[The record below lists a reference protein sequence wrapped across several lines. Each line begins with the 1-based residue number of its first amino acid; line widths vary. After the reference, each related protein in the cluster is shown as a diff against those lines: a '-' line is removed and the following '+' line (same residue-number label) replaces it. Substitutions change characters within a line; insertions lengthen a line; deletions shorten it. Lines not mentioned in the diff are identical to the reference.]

1 MKYYSINVDNRCIGV
16 ISSSD
21 FYQIQKRNKILLPA
35 NETNGQYILYKD
47 NFYRDVWMSG
57 VSNDQS
63 YPFQQAVILEITEEE
78 YNSTKALIESN
89 AMNDT
94 IDNADEESD
103 VEVSLEPIN
112 AGATISLIQQEKI
125 KELNR
130 YCHNTIEAGVDVILS
145 DNQTHHFSLTTQDQ
159 LNLITLSSM
168 LDTTELIPY
177 HADGELC
184 NFYTAEDMNAI
195 ITAATQHKIYHTTYF
210 NAAKNYINHLED
222 TETILAFNYG
232 DTLPEEYQ
240 TDVLKSLNH
249 D

>member
-1 MKYYSINVDNRCIGV
+1 MKYYSINVDNSCIGV

-21 FYQIQKRNKILLPA
+21 FYQIQRRNKILLPA
-35 NETNGQYILYKD
+35 NETNGQYVIYK
-47 NFYRDVWMSG
+47 NTFYRDIWMSG
-57 VSNDQS
+57 VNNDS
-63 YPFQQAVILEITEEE
+63 SDPFQQAIILEITEEE

-89 AMNDT
+89 DINDT
-94 IDNADEESD
+94 IDNSDEEST

-112 AGATISLIQQEKI
+112 AGATISLIQEEKI

-130 YCHNTIEAGVDVILS
+130 YCHNTIEEGVDVILS

-184 NFYTAEDMNAI
+184 NFYTAEDMKAI
-195 ITAATQHKIYHTTYF
+195 IAAATQHKIYHTTYF
-210 NAAKNYINHLED
+210 NAAKNYINHLND
-222 TETILAFNYG
+222 NATILAFHYG
-232 DTLPEEYQ
+232 DPIPEQYQ
-240 TDVLKSLNH
+240 TDVLRSLTNE
-249 D
+249 